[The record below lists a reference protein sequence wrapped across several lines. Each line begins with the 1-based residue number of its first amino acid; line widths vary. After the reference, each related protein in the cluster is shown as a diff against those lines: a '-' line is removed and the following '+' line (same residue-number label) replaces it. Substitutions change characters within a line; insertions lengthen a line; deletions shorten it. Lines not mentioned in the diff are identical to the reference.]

1 MAIAI
6 NGSSNTITGL
16 AVGGLPDGIVDSDM
30 LAANAVATAK
40 IADDAVTDAK
50 QNLSGIA
57 KAWCNFSG
65 GVSGFSTFG
74 ERDSFG
80 ISSIAETGTG
90 RYTVSF
96 TTSMA
101 NTNYCVV
108 SSGHYLATVSG
119 NVREVGATALAT
131 GSYVLEVSYNGT
143 TLQDATNVFSA
154 VFGG

>member
-6 NGSSNTITGL
+6 NGSANTIGGL
-16 AVGGLPDGIVDSDM
+16 AVGGLPDGVVDTDM
-30 LAANAVATAK
+30 LAANAV
-40 IADDAVTDAK
+40 TDAK
-50 QNLSGIA
+50 QYLSGIA

-90 RYTVSF
+90 KYTVSF

-108 SSGHYLATVSG
+108 SSGHYFATTSG
-119 NVREVGATALAT
+119 NVREVGATSLAT
-131 GSYVLEVSYNGT
+131 GSYILDVSYDGST
-143 TLQDATNVFSA
+143 YQDATNVFSA

>member
-6 NGSSNTITGL
+6 NGSANTIGGL
-16 AVGGLPDGIVDSDM
+16 AVGGLPDGVVDTDM
-30 LAANAVATAK
+30 LAAN
-40 IADDAVTDAK
+40 AVTDAK

-90 RYTVSF
+90 KYTVSF

-108 SSGHYLATVSG
+108 SSGHMSRNTSDAGVVG
-119 NVREVGATALAT
+119 NVREMGAYILTTSSFKL
-131 GSYVLEVSYNGT
+131 VVSYNGST
-143 TLQDATNVFSA
+143 VQDAANIFCA
-154 VFGG
+154 VFGS

>member
-6 NGSSNTITGL
+6 NGSANTISGL
-16 AVGGLPDGIVDSDM
+16 AVGGLPDGVVDTDM
-30 LAANAVATAK
+30 LAAN
-40 IADDAVTDAK
+40 AVTDAK

-65 GVSGFSTFG
+65 GVSGISTFG

-90 RYTVSF
+90 KYTISF

-108 SSGHYLATVSG
+108 SSGHYLATTSG
-119 NVREVGATALAT
+119 NVREVGATSLAT
-131 GSYVLEVSYNGT
+131 GSYILDVSYNGANY
-143 TLQDATNVFSA
+143 QDATNVFSA